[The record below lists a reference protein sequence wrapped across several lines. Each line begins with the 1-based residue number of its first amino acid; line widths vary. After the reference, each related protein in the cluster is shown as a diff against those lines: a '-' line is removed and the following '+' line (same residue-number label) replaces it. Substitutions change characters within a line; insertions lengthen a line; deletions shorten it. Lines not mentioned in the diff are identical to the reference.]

1 MRLIDADAMITNMLE
16 EKRFVFQKEDLL
28 RGTVVFETVYKDI
41 AKFINSQPTAY
52 DIDKVVEQL
61 EENKLIVEIDDDH
74 IVPESDV
81 DEFFELEV
89 VALSDAIEI
98 VKGGAK

>member
-1 MRLIDADAMITNMLE
+1 MQKIKIEIDWEKAKTPTPFHPIPLDTQLYIKELE
-16 EKRFVFQKEDLL
+16 SRFE
-28 RGTVVFETVYKDI
+28 RI
-41 AKFINSQPTAY
+41 
-52 DIDKVVEQL
+52 VEQL
-61 EENKLIVEIDDDH
+61 EEHKLVVEIDDDH

-98 VKGGAK
+98 VKGGVDNAE